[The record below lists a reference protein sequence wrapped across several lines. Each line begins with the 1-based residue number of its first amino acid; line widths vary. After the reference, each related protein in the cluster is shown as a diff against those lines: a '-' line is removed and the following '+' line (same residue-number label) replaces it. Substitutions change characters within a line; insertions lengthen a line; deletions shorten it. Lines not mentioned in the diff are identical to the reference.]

1 MQNPPLDLH
10 YSIIGIENR
19 FVVFLQVAI
28 FTQVLLYKK
37 IVTTLGTL
45 SFLFWTYGNS
55 VLQSKKF
62 MYPRPA
68 SEPSSPTA
76 SRSTTPGPSDSEE
89 GGPVKFDPDDDDDE
103 DDDDEFFNAPDPGN

>member
-1 MQNPPLDLH
+1 
-10 YSIIGIENR
+10 
-19 FVVFLQVAI
+19 
-28 FTQVLLYKK
+28 
-37 IVTTLGTL
+37 
-45 SFLFWTYGNS
+45 
-55 VLQSKKF
+55 

-89 GGPVKFDPDDDDDE
+89 GGPVKFDPDDDDEE